1 MFGFLLI
8 VTKKALLL
16 TKVALFLSGLL
27 GWNKLFS
34 GTSATSYPANA
45 FNDFHTYGYEHEI
58 PADVHSHY
66 EYHYP
71 QRPYKKTLQDYI
83 PFDQH
88 VIREVVNV
96 YEGNNDSGQNRK
108 NAKNFVWTQN

>member
-27 GWNKLFS
+27 GWNSIFS
-34 GTSATSYPANA
+34 SASAPYAPNGFNGFPA
-45 FNDFHTYGYEHEI
+45 YGQEMPPGIY
-58 PADVHSHY
+58 SHY
-66 EYHYP
+66 DHHFP
-71 QRPYKKTLQDYI
+71 QRPYKMLQNFVPY
-83 PFDQH
+83 DQH

-96 YEGNNDSGQNRK
+96 YEGDSDSGQDRQNTK
-108 NAKNFVWTQN
+108 KFVWAKE

>member
-27 GWNKLFS
+27 GWNRLFS
-34 GTSATSYPANA
+34 GTPAPSYPANA
-45 FNDFHTYGYEHEI
+45 FNDFHTYGNGI
-58 PADVHSHY
+58 PADVYSHY

-71 QRPYKKTLQDYI
+71 QRPYKKTLQDYA

-88 VIREVVNV
+88 VIKEVVNV
-96 YEGNNDSGQNRK
+96 YEGNNDSRNRQ

>member
-27 GWNKLFS
+27 GWNRLFS
-34 GTSATSYPANA
+34 GTPVPSYPANA
-45 FNDFHTYGYEHEI
+45 FNDFHAYEHGI
-58 PADVHSHY
+58 PADVYSHY

-71 QRPYKKTLQDYI
+71 QRPYKKTLQDYA

-96 YEGNNDSGQNRK
+96 YEGNNDSRNRQ